1 MNVGDGLNSSGR
13 SCTADASHHLLPIYK
28 ESAQMRNRSLNCI
41 LISVLAVTATA
52 SISAQELTQAE
63 KEHAIQYLESTKKDV
78 LDATKGLSEAQ
89 WNFKAA
95 PDRWSV
101 AQVMEHIAAAEDF
114 IRVNL
119 LEKKVMILPVGEP
132 GRDVKKI
139 DAAVEAMIPD
149 RSHKAQAP
157 EPLVPNNRFGSP
169 EGSLKH
175 FLESRQT
182 TEQFLG
188 STAGLRDHVMDGPV
202 GKMDG
207 YEFILFIAAHSER
220 HVRQIN
226 EVKADPNFPK
236 S

>member
-1 MNVGDGLNSSGR
+1 M
-13 SCTADASHHLLPIYK
+13 T
-28 ESAQMRNRSLNCI
+28 NRSLNYLVI
-41 LISVLAVTATA
+41 AVLAVTAVAA
-52 SISAQELTQAE
+52 SSAQELTQAE
-63 KEHAIQYLESTKKDV
+63 TEHALQYLESTKRDV

-89 WNFKAA
+89 WNFKPA

-101 AQVMEHIAAAEDF
+101 AQVMEHVAAAEDF
-114 IRVNL
+114 IRVDFVQ
-119 LEKKVMILPVGEP
+119 KKVMTLPAGEP

-169 EGSLKH
+169 GGSLKH
-175 FLESRQT
+175 FLESRET
-182 TEQFLG
+182 TEQFLR
-188 STAGLRDHVMDGPV
+188 STPRLRDHVMDGPV

-220 HVRQIN
+220 HVKQIN